1 MWRKMQKSDRSTR
14 VLAAIVCISWLMGA
28 PAMAADDKAT
38 PPQPKTDRPSAEKK
52 ASPPPPSTG
61 APAPPSAPFLP
72 SERLSTGKSVSFP
85 NDI

>member
-1 MWRKMQKSDRSTR
+1 MWRKMQKSDRLTWA
-14 VLAAIVCISWLMGA
+14 LAAIVCISWLMGA

-38 PPQPKTDRPSAEKK
+38 TPQPKTDRPSVEKK
-52 ASPPPPSTG
+52 ASPPPSTG